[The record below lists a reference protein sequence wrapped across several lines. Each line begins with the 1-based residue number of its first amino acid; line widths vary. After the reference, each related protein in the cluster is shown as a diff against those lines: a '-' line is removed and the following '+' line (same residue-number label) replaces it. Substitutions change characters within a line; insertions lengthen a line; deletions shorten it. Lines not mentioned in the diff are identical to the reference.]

1 MRPSWVDGWKDHW
14 LLTIGLVKP
23 GVTLQTAAADMS
35 RVMANIG
42 NQHPDSDKGRTVQ
55 LVPITTALRG
65 ANELPE
71 IWVMLGAVLAVLLT
85 ACVNV
90 AGLLM
95 VRGLAR
101 EREMALRIAIGAA
114 RFRIVRQLLVEN
126 VLLGAL
132 GAAAGLLFAI
142 GLLTAMN
149 VFLAQAFMRGGNVRL
164 NVPVALAGPSALVSF
179 QVLAPGFCPLCGR
192 RSPIPTES

>member
-1 MRPSWVDGWKDHW
+1 
-14 LLTIGLVKP
+14 
-23 GVTLQTAAADMS
+23 
-35 RVMANIG
+35 
-42 NQHPDSDKGRTVQ
+42 
-55 LVPITTALRG
+55 
-65 ANELPE
+65 
-71 IWVMLGAVLAVLLT
+71 
-85 ACVNV
+85 
-90 AGLLM
+90 
-95 VRGLAR
+95 
-101 EREMALRIAIGAA
+101 MALRIAIGAA

-164 NVPVALAGPSALVSF
+164 NVPVALVALGIGVIS
-179 QVLAPGFCPLCGR
+179 VLAPGFCPLCGR

>member
-1 MRPSWVDGWKDHW
+1 
-14 LLTIGLVKP
+14 
-23 GVTLQTAAADMS
+23 
-35 RVMANIG
+35 
-42 NQHPDSDKGRTVQ
+42 
-55 LVPITTALRG
+55 
-65 ANELPE
+65 
-71 IWVMLGAVLAVLLT
+71 GAVLAVLLT

-126 VLLGAL
+126 VLLRVL
-132 GAAAGLLFAI
+132 GAATGLLFAI
-142 GLLTAMN
+142 GLLIAMN

-164 NVPVALAGPSALVSF
+164 NVPVALAALGIGVIS
-179 QVLAPGFCPLCGR
+179 
-192 RSPIPTES
+192 S